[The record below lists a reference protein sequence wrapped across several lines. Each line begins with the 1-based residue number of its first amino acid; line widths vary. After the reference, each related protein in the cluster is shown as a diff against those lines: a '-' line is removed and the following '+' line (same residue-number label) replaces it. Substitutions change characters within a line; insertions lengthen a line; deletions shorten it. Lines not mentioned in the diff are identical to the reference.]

1 MLHHVPSN
9 TPQEYTGSHQVIKEA
24 HRVLKDRGVFIV
36 NTSSHEQILSAF
48 IESYLIPTVVKKLLV
63 TK

>member
-1 MLHHVPSN
+1 MLHHVPGN

-24 HRVLKDRGVFIV
+24 YRILKDRGVLIV
-36 NTSSHEQILSAF
+36 NTTSQEQNRLAVF
-48 IESYLIPTVVKKLLV
+48 ESYIIPAVAEKLG